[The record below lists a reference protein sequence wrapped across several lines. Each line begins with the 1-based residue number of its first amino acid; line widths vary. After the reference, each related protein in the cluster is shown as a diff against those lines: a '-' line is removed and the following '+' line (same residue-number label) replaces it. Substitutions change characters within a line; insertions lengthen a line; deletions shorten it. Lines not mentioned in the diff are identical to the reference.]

1 MAQLDLRRIFIV
13 HECNSSGRDAM
24 VVFLRL
30 PKLDSL
36 TFDEIPNTLKGS
48 PFVGNIGMV

>member
-13 HECNSSGRDAM
+13 HECNSSGRDPM